1 MAALGDSPVAA
12 FEQVAAPDAQAAV
25 VAFVVLA
32 DLAVVVPESEPLG
45 AAPAAVGSLVAA
57 EFGDRG
63 TG

>member
-1 MAALGDSPVAA
+1 VAA